1 MKKKYIGALFILL
14 GIVIIAF
21 PFLKARNENIR
32 QQKILEAW
40 NQMAAH
46 MNDVE
51 STKEQAEVRA
61 GQIDMEDVIGI
72 LRIPAIELEQPV
84 LKGAAGQNL
93 SLSLAAVE
101 PVRLGGEGN
110 LVIAG
115 HNSRTYGRHFN
126 RLSELEMGDE
136 ITIETLERSYSY
148 EVTGS
153 FIVEA
158 GAVWVLEETLDGAE
172 ITLITCYYPSEGET
186 QRLIVKGIGI

>member
-101 PVRLGGEGN
+101 PVGLGGEGN